1 VDAGLLQPEMALLM
15 LQYILRRALLMIPT
29 LIVTS
34 LVAFIIITLPPGD
47 YATSYVA
54 NLAAQGDT
62 VSQETA
68 RAIREEFGLDQ
79 PVAIRY
85 LKWMQ
90 GILTRGNFGI
100 AFEMRQPVATLIWE
114 RVWLTLALSLGSV
127 LITWLIAFPVGIYSA
142 VKQYSWGD
150 YLFTFLGFI
159 GVAVPSF
166 LLALVLMYL
175 QFKYM
180 GTTSGGL
187 FSSELVNAPWSWEKI
202 VDLLGHIWIPVLILA
217 FGGTAELIR
226 IMRANLLD
234 ELRKPY
240 VITARAKGLPEWRVL
255 LKYPVRLAL
264 NPFVSTIGW
273 TLPYLVSGSII
284 LSVVMNLPTTG
295 PMLLR
300 SLQVQDM
307 YLAGAIILIL
317 SALTIVGTLL
327 SDILLAWLD
336 PRIRY
341 Q

>member
-1 VDAGLLQPEMALLM
+1 M

-29 LIVTS
+29 LFITS
-34 LVAFIIITLPPGD
+34 LVAYIIITLPPGD
-47 YATSYVA
+47 FATSYVA
-54 NLAAQGDT
+54 NMAAQGDT
-62 VSQETA
+62 QSQETA

-79 PVAIRY
+79 PVVIRY

-90 GILTRGNFGI
+90 GIVTRGDFGI
-100 AFEMRQPVATLIWE
+100 VFEMRQPVSSVIWE
-114 RVWLTLALSLGSV
+114 RVWLTIVLSLGSV
-127 LITWLIAFPVGIYSA
+127 FITWAIAFPIGIYSA
-142 VKQYSWGD
+142 VKQYSLGD
-150 YLFTFLGFI
+150 YVFTFLGFVGI
-159 GVAVPSF
+159 AVPSF

-175 QFKYM
+175 PFKYM

-187 FSSELVNAPWSWEKI
+187 FSTEFVNAPWSMDKVI
-202 VDLLGHIWIPVLILA
+202 DLLGHIWIPVLILA

-240 VITARAKGLPEWRVL
+240 VVTARAKGLPEWRVL

-273 TLPYLVSGSII
+273 TLPALVSGSII

-300 SLQVQDM
+300 ALQLQDM

-317 SALTIVGTLL
+317 SALTIAGTLL

>member
-1 VDAGLLQPEMALLM
+1 
-15 LQYILRRALLMIPT
+15 
-29 LIVTS
+29 
-34 LVAFIIITLPPGD
+34 
-47 YATSYVA
+47 
-54 NLAAQGDT
+54 
-62 VSQETA
+62 
-68 RAIREEFGLDQ
+68 
-79 PVAIRY
+79 
-85 LKWMQ
+85 
-90 GILTRGNFGI
+90 LTRGDFGI
-100 AFEMRQPVATLIWE
+100 VFEMRQPVSSVIWE
-114 RVWLTLALSLGSV
+114 RVWLTLVLSLGSV
-127 LITWLIAFPVGIYSA
+127 FITWAIAFPIGIYSA
-142 VKQYSWGD
+142 VKQYSLGD
-150 YLFTFLGFI
+150 YVFTFLGFVGI
-159 GVAVPSF
+159 AVPSF
-166 LLALVLMYL
+166 LVALVLMYL

-187 FSSELVNAPWSWEKI
+187 FSTELVNAPWSMDKVI
-202 VDLLGHIWIPVLILA
+202 DLLGHIWIPVLILA

-240 VITARAKGLPEWRVL
+240 VVTARAKGLPEWRVL

-273 TLPYLVSGSII
+273 TLPALVSGSII

-300 SLQVQDM
+300 ALQLQDM

-317 SALTIVGTLL
+317 SALTIAGTLL

>member
-1 VDAGLLQPEMALLM
+1 M
-15 LQYILRRALLMIPT
+15 LQYILRRVLLMIPT
-29 LIVTS
+29 LFVTS
-34 LVAFIIITLPPGD
+34 LVAYIIIELPPGD
-47 YATSYVA
+47 FATSYVA
-54 NLAAQGDT
+54 NLAAQGDIA
-62 VSQETA
+62 SQETA
-68 RAIREEFGLDQ
+68 RVIREQYGLDQ
-79 PVAIRY
+79 PAIIRY

-90 GILTRGNFGI
+90 GILTEGNYGI
-100 AFEMRQPVATLIWE
+100 AFEMRQPVASLIWE

-142 VKQYSWGD
+142 VRQYSLGD
-150 YLFTFLGFI
+150 YIFTFLGFI
-159 GVAVPSF
+159 GIAVPSF
-166 LLALVLMYL
+166 LLALVLMYI
-175 QFKYM
+175 QFKYF

-187 FSSELVNAPWSWEKI
+187 FSTEYVNAPWSWER
-202 VDLLGHIWIPVLILA
+202 VLDLLNHIWIPVLILA

-300 SLQVQDM
+300 ALQVQDM
-307 YLAGAIILIL
+307 YLAGALILIL
-317 SALTIVGTLL
+317 SALTIIGTLL

>member
-1 VDAGLLQPEMALLM
+1 M
-15 LQYILRRALLMIPT
+15 LRYIISRTLLMIPT
-29 LIVTS
+29 LFVTS

-47 YATSYVA
+47 FATSYVQ
-54 NLAAQGDT
+54 NMAAQGD
-62 VSQETA
+62 VQSQEPA
-68 RAIREEFGLDQ
+68 RLIREEFGLDQ
-79 PVAIRY
+79 PVAVRY
-85 LKWMQ
+85 FKWMQ
-90 GILTRGNFGI
+90 GILTRGDFGI
-100 AFEMRQPVATLIWE
+100 VFEMRQPVSSVIWD
-114 RVWLTLALSLGSV
+114 RVLLTIVLSLGSV
-127 LITWLIAFPVGIYSA
+127 FITWAIAFPIGIYSA
-142 VKQYSWGD
+142 VKQYSAGD
-150 YLFTFLGFI
+150 YIFTFLGFI
-159 GVAVPSF
+159 GIAVPSF
-166 LLALVLMYL
+166 LVALVLMYL
-175 QFKYM
+175 QFKLM

-187 FSSELVNAPWSWEKI
+187 FSTEQVNAPWSMDKVI
-202 VDLLGHIWIPVLILA
+202 DLLGHIWIPVLILA

-240 VITARAKGLPEWRVL
+240 VVTARAKGLPEWRVL

-300 SLQVQDM
+300 ALQLQDM

-317 SALTIVGTLL
+317 SVLTIFGTLV

>member
-1 VDAGLLQPEMALLM
+1 M
-15 LQYILRRALLMIPT
+15 LQYILRRVLLMIPT
-29 LIVTS
+29 LFVTS
-34 LVAFIIITLPPGD
+34 LVAYVIITLPPGD
-47 YATSYVA
+47 FATSYIA
-54 NLAAQGDT
+54 NMAAQGDAQ
-62 VSQETA
+62 SQATA

-79 PVAIRY
+79 PVVIRY

-90 GILTRGNFGI
+90 GILTRGDFGI
-100 AFEMRQPVATLIWE
+100 VFEMRQPVSSVIWE
-114 RVWLTLALSLGSV
+114 RVWLTLILSLGSV
-127 LITWLIAFPVGIYSA
+127 FITWAIAFPIGIYSA
-142 VKQYSWGD
+142 VKQYSLGD
-150 YLFTFLGFI
+150 YVFTFLGFVGI
-159 GVAVPSF
+159 AVPSF

-175 QFKYM
+175 QFKYL

-187 FSSELVNAPWSWEKI
+187 FSSELVNAPWSGEKV

-264 NPFVSTIGW
+264 NPFISTIGW
-273 TLPYLVSGSII
+273 TLPALVSGSII

-300 SLQVQDM
+300 ALQLQDM
-307 YLAGAIILIL
+307 YLAGALILIL
-317 SALTIVGTLL
+317 SVLTIIGTLL

>member
-1 VDAGLLQPEMALLM
+1 
-15 LQYILRRALLMIPT
+15 
-29 LIVTS
+29 
-34 LVAFIIITLPPGD
+34 
-47 YATSYVA
+47 
-54 NLAAQGDT
+54 
-62 VSQETA
+62 
-68 RAIREEFGLDQ
+68 
-79 PVAIRY
+79 
-85 LKWMQ
+85 
-90 GILTRGNFGI
+90 
-100 AFEMRQPVATLIWE
+100 
-114 RVWLTLALSLGSV
+114 LGSV
-127 LITWLIAFPVGIYSA
+127 LITWAIAFPIGIYSA
-142 VKQYSWGD
+142 VKQYSPGD
-150 YLFTFLGFI
+150 YVFTFLGFVGI
-159 GVAVPSF
+159 AIPSF

-180 GTTSGGL
+180 GTTSSGL
-187 FSSELVNAPWSWEKI
+187 FSSQFVNAPWSGDKV
-202 VDLLGHIWIPVLILA
+202 VDMLGHIWIPVLILA

-240 VITARAKGLPEWRVL
+240 VVTARAKGLPEWRVL

-273 TLPYLVSGSII
+273 TLPALVSGSII

-300 SLQVQDM
+300 ALQLQDM
-307 YLAGAIILIL
+307 YLAGALILIL
-317 SALTIVGTLL
+317 STLTIFGTLL